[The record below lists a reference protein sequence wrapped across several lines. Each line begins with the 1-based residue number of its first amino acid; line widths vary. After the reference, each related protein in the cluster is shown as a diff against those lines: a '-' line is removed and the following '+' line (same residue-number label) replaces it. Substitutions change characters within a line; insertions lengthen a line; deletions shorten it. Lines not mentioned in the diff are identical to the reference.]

1 MSCPQTG
8 VIRHAL
14 NFKSMS
20 ITGLMAEADGVK
32 VAPSC
37 GDGPLAKVRN
47 GRIEIR
53 TQPPLFYEKSASL
66 TKYVLLRCP
75 SVSST

>member
-1 MSCPQTG
+1 
-8 VIRHAL
+8 
-14 NFKSMS
+14 MS

-47 GRIEIR
+47 D
-53 TQPPLFYEKSASL
+53 PKSSFKLFALFWGEESL
-66 TKYVLLRCP
+66 LQ
-75 SVSST
+75 